1 MVISGS
7 ARQFGN
13 IPKILNPMMKTLFA
27 RSLGT
32 FAAVLHVGIDG
43 SAALAT
49 DIHFGS
55 TSRNFSIPL
64 SQTARDLA
72 ADGTFDEANA
82 ALSIY
87 WRGGASD
94 SSYLHFDLS
103 SLQSAISLGGPVSL
117 NCVVDATWGGSVT
130 GSQVSTAN
138 GAWTATVGS
147 PAPGFTAIGSAT
159 NPSGT
164 YNTGATASWSIP
176 AATFQSYL
184 GSPSFHGLVIS
195 GDSNSNAHFDANA
208 TLTGTV
214 LVGEIRVAGG
224 TDWSDASWDEPAK
237 TLRISGGNSVT
248 GGNVSLNAGTT
259 LSLQD
264 DATLGGGSFAGSI
277 ANQGTLALATSA
289 NQSIGGVISGSGS
302 ISKSGTGTLTLGAPN
317 SYSGQTL
324 IHGGTVLAAHSTALG
339 QGGHNGATMTFIGD
353 GATLALQGGISLD
366 EHFHIWGAGA
376 GGLGALRSISGN
388 NALTNNPV
396 AGCGY
401 ALRSD
406 TTVAVEADTLTVSGF
421 YEEAGS
427 WGLIKTGAGKLVLQ
441 AEQAYNGGTTVT
453 GGALEVQGISGRGRL
468 KGSLS
473 VGEGASVVLTGDGT
487 GLGFQGQIRR
497 VDLNG
502 GSLLSQ
508 GAQHIWN
515 IGGGVNLT
523 GGTLSS
529 NGGVSSSS
537 ASPIEWGN
545 TALTSHASAVTSTV
559 AGRIH
564 IRRDS
569 APMLRVDAADG
580 AAATDLEISA
590 ALTESAAGCGLV
602 KSGAGT
608 LKLGGAVNLTG
619 CLTVNAGT
627 LDLSAAMLGSGIR
640 LNLFPG
646 ALLIPPTSG
655 LPPSAALYLNGEKLA
670 PGSWGA
676 PGSVA
681 AGLAQFES
689 PVISGS
695 TVMTIPDTGISN
707 RERWKSLKYGI
718 FSHYTYA
725 ATGNGDANDAANAF
739 NAEQYASDLEQA
751 GVQYVVWT
759 AWHSNTIPMFP
770 SLTMDKYGFAGR
782 YSQRDTVGDMIDAV
796 KARGIR
802 VLLYTHPYQPITGPS
817 ERHNDFIN
825 ELYAEVLAR
834 YGSRIDGL
842 WIDENQIYADQDSL
856 VDYKRLMATIKEGN
870 PDLVT
875 MQNGGQL
882 YTVDTGGNE
891 TVGSWNFGQS
901 QPTYNYVNPGNGPG
915 MDDMLRSTVLQAA
928 ANFEG
933 GGMHWSIDGA
943 PNGGLVETT
952 RAFALGRYLAPIR
965 ASVCETTPSNSFPPP
980 YKNGGSITYDT
991 VDWVTTTSLNESKE
1005 FIHVLKAPDGD
1016 TLVLPGTADGK
1027 VFGAA
1032 TLMASLQTGGGT
1044 QQYLGLPM
1052 TMLQSPRG
1060 IQLTLPAGVSWS
1072 SLDTVIQLDVV
1083 SKGGAGIVN
1092 DTSNA
1097 ISYSGSS
1104 WVYQSHRGAG
1114 EFNDDAHIATA
1125 NGDSFTFTF
1134 SGTDVEYIATRAADR
1149 GPVEIYID
1157 EVFQTTVDLSTGT
1170 PTGSRQTVFRK
1181 SGLARGTH
1189 TLRAVKAGGARMEVD
1204 AFKVTELINDSDP
1217 DLAAAFP
1224 STMSLGAL
1232 SAGYSGQWQPGYGW
1246 ITPGAGYHPDG
1257 APFSGSP
1264 PSGDS
1269 FEFSFYGTAATV
1281 TVGSQFAWGY
1291 FYFMVDGV
1299 FQTNVGVANGGA
1311 LQTFSTGTLPLGNH
1325 TIRGIVWKTTTDPFQ
1340 PGVHGFT
1347 VTRPDLWNYQ
1357 SGRGHGEIGD
1367 DVHYTD
1373 VNPGAFSFAF
1383 TGSGVDVI
1391 TTRDSDARMAW
1402 FGVSGMGRSV
1412 GGRRNN
1418 YSPTRQVGTS
1428 VFSMPNLTAGTYSVS
1443 AQHGANT
1450 SGLNFSFARLAI
1462 DALRVY
1468 KGESLSAAPLYW
1480 GATGNGGS
1488 GTWEIGGT
1496 ANWNDGGQATAW
1508 QDFGGSDYTAVFSGT
1523 PGTVNLASN
1532 INANRLTF
1540 QSAGYTLQGNSLSL
1554 TGSGPT
1560 LATDANAT
1568 IASTLHGSSGLTKA
1582 GAGTLSVTGP
1592 NSYTGATT
1600 IAAGTL
1606 ALNGSY
1612 ATPSFAIASGA
1623 VLDINAATAL
1633 DLPAVT
1639 VSGAGTLR
1647 KSGSADLVWG
1657 PASAVFALGS
1667 GSLIDVQGGT
1677 FTGGSHANENWTT
1690 NLSDLHVASGAIFK
1704 TVEAN
1709 VRVNRLTGSGTIG
1722 TGYNS
1727 SGYQNLSIGVDDGS
1741 ATFDGTIANTDNHP
1755 AWPGNLVKLGGGTQT
1770 LAGANTY
1777 TGSTTIEA
1785 GKLVISGSV
1794 ANSSTV
1800 TIAAGAELEISG
1812 TLSATA
1818 QIINHGT
1825 LVLTGNPQMSAAGG
1839 IINHGTLINRSK
1851 TYTLPGNLNNQGTVL
1866 SVPGAPG
1873 GVTTTPGGAQVTLN
1887 WNAVSG
1893 ATSYTIKQ
1901 SAFSVGPFSNV
1912 ATATTNSQVIA
1923 GLVNGSTYHFR
1934 VSASNATGEGA
1945 DSAVVSATPSGLPA
1959 PFVTVNIG
1967 NVGLAGGASHSAGTY
1982 TLQGAGAGITGTAD
1996 ACRFVY
2002 QTASGDCDVRVRV
2015 TSLTNTGSGAKVG
2028 VMIRESLAG
2037 NARSAGVWLT
2047 PASGIQFTR
2056 RTSTGGTT
2064 AVSSANGLAAPYWV
2078 RLNRSGNTFRAYYS
2092 ANGTTWTQF
2101 GSNRT
2106 ISMASTT
2113 YLGIAT
2119 ASGTTA
2125 TLCSGVMGP
2134 LSASP

>member
-1 MVISGS
+1 M
-7 ARQFGN
+7 R
-13 IPKILNPMMKTLFA
+13 KLLFA
-27 RSLGT
+27 RSLGAM
-32 FAAVLHVGIDG
+32 AAVLHVGING
-43 SAALAT
+43 SAASAADL
-49 DIHFGS
+49 HFGS
-55 TSRNFSIPL
+55 TSQSFSIPL
-64 SQTARDLA
+64 GETARDLSS
-72 ADGTFDEANA
+72 DGGFDEVNGT
-82 ALSIY
+82 LSIF
-87 WRGGASD
+87 WRGSSSD
-94 SSYLHFDLS
+94 SSYLRFDLS
-103 SLQSAISLGGPVSL
+103 SLASGISLGGPVSL
-117 NCVVDATWGGSVT
+117 NCVVNATWGGSVT
-130 GSQVSTAN
+130 GSQVGTAN
-138 GAWTATVGS
+138 GAWTAAVGAA
-147 PAPGFTAIGSAT
+147 APGFTAIGTAT
-159 NPSGT
+159 NPTG
-164 YNTGATASWSIP
+164 NLQEGATASWSIP

-184 GSPSFHGLVIS
+184 GNPSFHGLVLS
-195 GDSNSNAHFDANA
+195 GGSSSNAHFYTNA
-208 TLTGTV
+208 TLTGTL
-214 LVGEIRVAGG
+214 LVGEIRVADAM
-224 TDWSDASWDEPAK
+224 DWSAASWDAATK
-237 TLRISGGNSVT
+237 TLGISGNNTVT
-248 GGNVSLNAGTT
+248 GGHLSLSPGTT
-259 LSLQD
+259 LSVRDQ
-264 DATLGGGSFAGSI
+264 ATLGGGSFAGTI
-277 ANQGTLALATSA
+277 ANQGTLAIGTSSD
-289 NQSIGGVISGSGS
+289 QILSGVVSGSGS
-302 ISKSGTGTLTLGAPN
+302 ISKTAGGTLTLGAAN
-317 SYSGQTL
+317 DYSGQTL
-324 IHGGTVLAAHSTALG
+324 INGGTLRATHSRALG
-339 QGGHNGATMTFIGD
+339 QGGHNGGTMTFIGD

-376 GGLGALRSISGN
+376 GGQGALRSISGN

-401 ALRSD
+401 ALRSN
-406 TTVAVEADTLTVSGF
+406 TTVAVESDTLTVSGF

-441 AEQAYNGGTTVT
+441 AEQAYTGGTTVT
-453 GGALEVQGISGRGRL
+453 GGILEVEGINGRGRL
-468 KGSLS
+468 KGTLS
-473 VGEGASVVLTGDGT
+473 VGQGASVVVSGDGS
-487 GLGFQGQIRR
+487 GLGYNGQITQ
-497 VDLNG
+497 VNLNG
-502 GSLLSQ
+502 GSLVSA
-508 GAQHIWN
+508 GRQHLWN
-515 IGGGVNLT
+515 IPGGVNLT

-529 NGGVSSSS
+529 NGGVSSAS
-537 ASPIEWGN
+537 AAPIEWGI
-545 TALTSHASAVTSTV
+545 TRLSSQASATTSTV
-559 AGRIH
+559 NGRIH

-569 APMLRVDAADG
+569 APMLRVDVADG
-580 AAATDLEISA
+580 AAATDLLISA

-608 LKLGGAVNLTG
+608 LKLGGAVHLTG

-627 LDLSAAMLGSGIR
+627 LDLSSATLGSGSR
-640 LNLFPG
+640 LNLLPG
-646 ALLIPPTSG
+646 AVLIPPTSG
-655 LPPSAALYLNGEKLA
+655 LPPSAALYFNGEKLA
-670 PGSWGA
+670 PGTWGA

-689 PVISGS
+689 PAISGS
-695 TVMTIPDTGISN
+695 IVMTVPDTGISN

-725 ATGNGDANDAANAF
+725 ATGSGDPNEAANAF

-901 QPTYNYVNPGNGPG
+901 QPTYNFVNPGNGPG
-915 MDDMLRSTVLQAA
+915 MDDMLRTTVLQAA

-965 ASVCETTPSNSFPPP
+965 SSVCETTPSNSFPPP
-980 YKNGGSITYDT
+980 YKDGRTVSYGN
-991 VDWVTTTSLNESKE
+991 VDWVATTSLDESKE
-1005 FIHVLKAPDGD
+1005 FIHVLKAPAGN

-1027 VFGAA
+1027 VFGTA

-1052 TMLQSPRG
+1052 AMLQTPRG

-1083 SKGGAGIVN
+1083 SKGGAGMVN

-1097 ISYSGSS
+1097 ISYNGSS

-1134 SGTDVEYIATRAADR
+1134 SGTDVEYTATRAADR

-1428 VFSMPNLTAGTYSVS
+1428 VFSMPNLTPGSHSVS
-1443 AQHGANT
+1443 VQHGANT
-1450 SGLNFSFARLAI
+1450 SGLNFSFVRLAI

-1488 GTWEIGGT
+1488 GTWNIGTT
-1496 ANWNDGGQATAW
+1496 ANWNDGGASTAW
-1508 QDFGGSDYTAVFSGT
+1508 QDFGGNDYAAVFSGT
-1523 PGTVNLASN
+1523 AGTVNLASN
-1532 INANRLTF
+1532 INAHRITF
-1540 QSAGYTLQGNSLSL
+1540 QSAGYTLQGGSLTL
-1554 TGSGPT
+1554 TGSAPT

-1568 IASTLHGSSGLTKA
+1568 IASALTGSAGLIKA
-1582 GAGTLSVTGP
+1582 GAATLSVTGP

-1612 ATPSFAIASGA
+1612 ATPSFTIASGA

-1667 GSLIDVQGGT
+1667 GSLIDVQAGT
-1677 FTGGSHANENWTT
+1677 FIGGSFGNENWAA
-1690 NLSDLHVASGAIFK
+1690 NRSDLHVASGATFK

-1709 VRVNRLTGSGTIG
+1709 VRLNRLTGSGTIG

-1727 SGYQNLSIGVDDGS
+1727 SGYQNLSIGVDDGT
-1741 ATFDGTIANTDNHP
+1741 ATFTGSIANTDNNP

-1812 TLSATA
+1812 TLAASA
-1818 QIINHGT
+1818 QVINRGT
-1825 LVLTGNPQMSAAGG
+1825 LVLTGNPQLSAAGG
-1839 IINHGTLINRSK
+1839 IINHGTIINRSK
-1851 TYTLPGNLNNQGTVL
+1851 TYTLPANLTNLGTVL

-1873 GVTTTPGGAQVTLN
+1873 GLVATPASGSVTLA

-1893 ATSYTIKQ
+1893 ATSYTVKQ
-1901 SAFSVGPFSNV
+1901 SAFPTGPFAAV
-1912 ATATTNSQVIA
+1912 ATTTATNQVIG
-1923 GLVNGSTYHFR
+1923 GLVNGISYHFAI
-1934 VSASNATGEGA
+1934 SASNATGEGA
-1945 DSAVVSATPSGLPA
+1945 DSTPVAATPSGLPA
-1959 PFVTVNIG
+1959 PFVTTDIG
-1967 NVGLAGGASHSAGTY
+1967 TVGLAGGASHSAGTY
-1982 TLQGAGAGITGTAD
+1982 TVQGAGAGITGTAD

-2028 VMIRESLAG
+2028 VMIRESLAA

-2047 PASGIQFTR
+2047 PTSGIQFTR

-2064 AVSSANGLAAPYWV
+2064 AVSSATGLAAPYWV
-2078 RLNRSGNTFRAYYS
+2078 RLNRSGSTFRAYYS
-2092 ANGTTWTQF
+2092 ANGITWTQF

-2119 ASGTTA
+2119 TSGTTA
-2125 TLCSGVMGP
+2125 TLCTGVMGQ
-2134 LSASP
+2134 LSATP